1 MTMLGLQADMQH
13 KSHLLGCYTAWD
25 LNLDVNGTV
34 WPSDN
39 ADRIVRNRHYNNGAL
54 PLSSDL
60 NILDNKDLLKQT
72 MLKHEAEF
80 RNQIHELHRLY
91 RRQKELMDEM
101 KKIELYKHH
110 HSLGTLQPN
119 QVLSPKSSNHVQLP
133 QHTSTS
139 INLVHSQS
147 PVSEAKD
154 GNRGQAGH
162 DPIHMECSSKAPEF
176 MESNCKM
183 FGKKILDLELP
194 ADEYIDSEEEG
205 FSEVKMAPEVTDI
218 PTNAL
223 KKIPEV
229 KDRGD
234 KELPISAS
242 GCNSVF
248 PEGNFIPSSI
258 SLKSKVLA
266 DLNIP
271 VKLEEDKI
279 PELSDFQDPIIGHRE
294 TSLQDLS
301 GKSNSSFEVLS
312 KEVIPNSQIMRDPEA
327 DLDILF
333 LDKHNMQ
340 RERITCNDKA
350 GQSRNDLNSSCQDL
364 YTEKLSIDHIDDE
377 QAEDSSTPHGLDEA
391 KGKLC
396 NEILQCVGGDIS
408 SHSYKPVATVDM
420 RSSYQIVPL
429 ADKMNSESSS
439 VSSWRRDLKRSPI
452 AVQALPCFKGKS
464 SKSFTRSLGLAGNE
478 LCLSTKLLSRPKLC
492 SAATFPQ
499 ESWQNDFQLEGQP
512 PSTSSVSLNCNNDN
526 GSAFERHSPAKYTK
540 DFKYVMSVRSLD
552 LNFVLPSFSTDVA
565 CSQGASSILGEKT
578 LENSTG
584 CSQIAETPIHDSKSG
599 ERKDQS
605 VPLECVL
612 KQANSVCVH
621 DAELDKVEAS
631 NSLDFK
637 RILGFHRYNKP
648 PIPNG
653 QCSSH
658 ASPAGNHSNS
668 YAKEDIKDKEKD
680 RLPDMNLE
688 VDHVPFRGKQLAVAE
703 LFSKSKPCG
712 KHPTFGVLIDLNSC
726 LSLDASPLIP
736 SHSNEIDLE
745 PPASPENKERSPPRG
760 ESDENQLETP
770 LVSSGQ
776 EDGDLQEA
784 LVRIAAEAIVSISS
798 SEIQT
803 CKESTSCEPFKASW
817 NNSLYWFARVASSV
831 VDDPGSEFG
840 VNVGVKDHGDHEE
853 YLSDGIDYFEAM
865 TLNLTE
871 ITVEES
877 WCKSNGQKKE
887 EMSANF
893 LRNQPKR
900 GRTRRGRQQRKD
912 FQSEILPSLA
922 SLSRYEVTEDLQMIG
937 GLMEAAGARRESC
950 SSRNVGRNGYAKGR
964 RRSNA
969 RASNIMESTMNTLL
983 KQQSVNDD
991 VGIQQR
997 RLIEWGKITRR
1008 PRGPRCPSSNPRL
1021 ILGQV

>member
-1 MTMLGLQADMQH
+1 MQH

-39 ADRIVRNRHYNNGAL
+39 VDRIIRNRHYNNGTL

-60 NILDNKDLLKQT
+60 NIFYNKDLLKQT

-101 KKIELYKHH
+101 KNIELYKPHR
-110 HSLGTLQPN
+110 SLGTLQPN
-119 QVLSPKSSNHVQLP
+119 HVLSPKSSNHVQLP

-162 DPIHMECSSKAPEF
+162 DPIYIECSSKAPEF
-176 MESNCKM
+176 MESNCKK

-234 KELPISAS
+234 KELPISGS

-258 SLKSKVLA
+258 SLKTKVLA

-271 VKLEEDKI
+271 VKLEADII
-279 PELSDFQDPIIGHRE
+279 PELSDFQHPIIGHRE
-294 TSLQDLS
+294 TSLLDLS
-301 GKSNSSFEVLS
+301 GKSYSSFEVLS

-340 RERITCNDKA
+340 RERITLQRERITCNDKA

-364 YTEKLSIDHIDDE
+364 YTEKLSIEHIDDE
-377 QAEDSSTPHGLDEA
+377 RAEDSSTPHGLEETKD
-391 KGKLC
+391 KLC

-408 SHSYKPVATVDM
+408 SSSDKPVATSDM
-420 RSSYQIVPL
+420 CSSYQIVPL

-439 VSSWRRDLKRSPI
+439 VSSWRRDFKRSPI

-464 SKSFTRSLGLAGNE
+464 SKSFTRSPGLAGNE
-478 LCLSTKLLSRPKLC
+478 LCLSKKL
-492 SAATFPQ
+492 SAPNFPQ
-499 ESWQNDFQLEGQP
+499 ASWQNDFQLEGQP

-526 GSAFERHSPAKYTK
+526 GSAFERHSPVKYIK
-540 DFKYVMSVRSLD
+540 DFKYVMSVKSLD

-565 CSQGASSILGEKT
+565 CSQDASYILGEKT
-578 LENSTG
+578 LENSSG

-621 DAELDKVEAS
+621 DAELDKAS

-637 RILGFHRYNKP
+637 RILGFHGYNKP

-658 ASPAGNHSNS
+658 ASPARNHSNS
-668 YAKEDIKDKEKD
+668 CAKEDIKDKEKD
-680 RLPDMNLE
+680 MNLE
-688 VDHVPFRGKQLAVAE
+688 VDHVPVREKLAMAE
-703 LFSKSKPCG
+703 LFAKSKRCE
-712 KHPTFGVLIDLNSC
+712 KHPSFGVLIDLNSC
-726 LSLDASPLIP
+726 LSLDASPLMP
-736 SHSNEIDLE
+736 SHSKEIDLE

-803 CKESTSCEPFKASW
+803 CLESTSCEPFKASW

-840 VNVGVKDHGDHEE
+840 VNIGVKDYGDHEE

-877 WCKSNGQKKE
+877 WCKSNGQKEE

-937 GLMEAAGARRESC
+937 GLMEAAGAQRESG
-950 SSRNVGRNGYAKGR
+950 SSRNAGRNGYAKGR

-983 KQQSVNDD
+983 KQQSVNDE